1 MFANLIESSPK
12 ANKSAGQV
20 FVSLAFHVAV
30 GVGAVQASRQV
41 IGPMAGPTA
50 TPIVYVAPADPPVIQ
65 TPPDAPFTPAGPA
78 GPADPIVVV
87 PPIDVP
93 LGIPPIQ
100 PGAPID
106 PRRFVFEPARPR
118 CSDCAA
124 GPDSG
129 LGLFS
134 EAAVD
139 EPARVLSQP
148 APVFPA
154 VLKAA
159 GVGGRVVVQ
168 FVVDTVGVVEPG
180 SVSFAESS
188 HPAFE
193 SSAAAAIE
201 RSRFAPARIRGQ
213 PVRQLVRQ
221 SIRFEIRP

>member
-1 MFANLIESSPK
+1 MFANMIESSPTPK
-12 ANKSAGQV
+12 KSARQV
-20 FVSLAFHVAV
+20 FLSLAFHFAV
-30 GVGAVQASRQV
+30 GLGAVEASRQV
-41 IGPMAGPTA
+41 IAPMTGPKA
-50 TPIVYVAPADPPVIQ
+50 TPILYVIPADPPVIE
-65 TPPDAPFTPAGPA
+65 TPPDAPFAPAGPA
-78 GPADPIVVV
+78 GPADPIVVAPPVAV
-87 PPIDVP
+87 PI
-93 LGIPPIQ
+93 GIPPIE

-106 PRRFVFEPARPR
+106 PRRFLFEPARPH
-118 CSDCAA
+118 CSDCVA
-124 GPDSG
+124 GRDSAP
-129 LGLFS
+129 GLFS

-168 FVVDTVGVVEPG
+168 FVVDTAGVVEPG

-193 SSAAAAIE
+193 SSARTAIE
-201 RSRFAPARIRGQ
+201 HSRFAPARIQGH